1 MLSRPP
7 APPVILLADDDE
19 MLRTI
24 LANYLTAS
32 GYQVLTVADGRE
44 ALALLE
50 SNAAGIHLVVSDYD
64 MMHANGHDVAFAAKC
79 QGLPTIL
86 ISGSLPPLDAVQG
99 FWEYIAKPFH
109 PETLRQAIATKLRE
123 APERDSERPKVILA
137 EDDATARERLCGLLS
152 SEYDVKAFGEG
163 ASVIEKAGEIRPEAV
178 VLDIVMPGLNGIAVA
193 RTLRRSMPD
202 VPVLFVTQ
210 HAETPYIEEAFA
222 SGAAGYV
229 LKGRAA
235 AELIPALRRVRA
247 GGRYIS
253 PGLRPNVA

>member
-1 MLSRPP
+1 MPHTRS
-7 APPVILLADDDE
+7 VILLADDDE
-19 MLRTI
+19 MLRTM

-32 GYQVLTVADGRE
+32 GYDVLTAADGRE
-44 ALALLE
+44 ALAMLE
-50 SNAAGIHLVVSDYD
+50 GNAGAIRLVVSDYD
-64 MMHANGHDVAFAAKC
+64 MAHINGNDVAAAAKRL
-79 QGLPTIL
+79 GIPTIL

-109 PETLRQAIATKLRE
+109 PETLRQAIATKLGQE
-123 APERDSERPKVILA
+123 PERDRELPKVILA

-152 SEYDVKAFGEG
+152 SEYDVQAFEEG

-193 RTLRRSMPD
+193 RTLRQSMPE

-210 HAETPYIEEAFA
+210 HSETPYNEEAFA

-253 PGLRPNVA
+253 PGLRPHVA